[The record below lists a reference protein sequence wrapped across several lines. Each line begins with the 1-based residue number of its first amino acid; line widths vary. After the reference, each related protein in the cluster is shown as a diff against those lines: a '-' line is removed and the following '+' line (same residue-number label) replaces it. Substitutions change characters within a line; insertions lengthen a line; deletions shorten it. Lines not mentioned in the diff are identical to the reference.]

1 MARAMTMDDF
11 MRTMLTA
18 WPDAIVDEGYRG
30 ELVVYTGYTLNKG
43 EVVKLEDEEA
53 Y

>member
-1 MARAMTMDDF
+1 MKFDDF

-18 WPDAIVDEGYRG
+18 WPNAIVDEAPSG
-30 ELVVYTGYTLNKG
+30 ELIVYTGVMSVG
-43 EVVKLEDEEA
+43 DEVVEVPTDEA